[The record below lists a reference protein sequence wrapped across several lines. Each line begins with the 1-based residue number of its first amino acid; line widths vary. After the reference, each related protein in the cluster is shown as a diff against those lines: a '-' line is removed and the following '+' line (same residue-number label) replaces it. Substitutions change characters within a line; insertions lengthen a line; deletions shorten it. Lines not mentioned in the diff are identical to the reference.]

1 MKRNDSLNRASKAHG
16 SQLEA
21 LLGLKLEPVAIA
33 FLEAPPPHVPRVG
46 VVEPAGCAYWR
57 AAAEGKVFYTEASD
71 HYHCPIGAYTHGI
84 PLPPEHAGEFER
96 LIQEMVGLEY
106 IKPEELPAIPHR
118 TGSFGVAVYAP
129 LAKAPCE
136 PDVVLIRGNIRQL
149 MLLAEA
155 AQAAGMA
162 GGTMMGRP
170 TCAIIPE
177 AIQSGKAVAS
187 FGCTGNRVYTSL
199 SDDEG
204 YYAIP
209 GPQLAPVVEKL
220 ATIVRANRELETFH
234 QARQA
239 LRIAEG
245 QRSDL

>member
-1 MKRNDSLNRASKAHG
+1 MRRNGPLNTASQTH
-16 SQLEA
+16 SRQLQE

-84 PLPPEHAGEFER
+84 PLPPEHAKEFER

-106 IKPEELPAIPHR
+106 IKPEELQSIPHR

-136 PDVVLIRGNIRQL
+136 PDVVLICGNVKQL

-155 AQAAGMA
+155 AQAAGIA
-162 GGTMMGRP
+162 GGVTIGRP
-170 TCAIIPE
+170 TCAMIPE
-177 AIQSGKAVAS
+177 AIQSGKAVTS
-187 FGCTGNRVYTSL
+187 FGCTGNRVYTGT

-204 YYAIP
+204 YYAVP
-209 GPQLAPVVEKL
+209 GSQLGAVVEKL
-220 ATIVRANRELETFH
+220 AAIVRANRELEQFH
-234 QARQA
+234 KARKA
-239 LRIAEG
+239 LRTLGE
-245 QRSDL
+245 

>member
-1 MKRNDSLNRASKAHG
+1 MERNDSLKKAPQTP
-16 SQLEA
+16 SRQLQE

-57 AAAEGKVFYTEASD
+57 AAAEGEVFYTEASD

-96 LIQEMVGLEY
+96 LIQEMVGLGY
-106 IKPEELPAIPHR
+106 IKPEELPSIPHR

-136 PDVVLIRGNIRQL
+136 PDVVLIRGNVKQL
-149 MLLAEA
+149 MLLAET
-155 AQAAGMA
+155 AQAAGIA
-162 GGTMMGRP
+162 GGVTMGRP

-177 AIQSGKAVAS
+177 AIQSGKAVTS
-187 FGCTGNRVYTSL
+187 FGCTGNRVYTGA

-209 GPQLAPVVEKL
+209 SLQLANVVEKL
-220 ATIVRANRELETFH
+220 ATIVRANRELEQFH
-234 QARQA
+234 KARKA
-239 LRIAEG
+239 LRTLG
-245 QRSDL
+245 G

>member
-16 SQLEA
+16 SQLKV

-57 AAAEGKVFYTEASD
+57 SAAEGKVFYTEASD

-96 LIQEMVGLEY
+96 LVQEMVDLEY
-106 IKPEELPAIPHR
+106 IKPEELPSIPHR
-118 TGSFGVAVYAP
+118 TGSVGVVIYAP
-129 LAKAPCE
+129 LGKTPCE
-136 PDVVLIRGNIRQL
+136 PDAVLIRGNVKQL
-149 MLLAEA
+149 MLLTEA
-155 AQAAGMA
+155 AQAAGIA
-162 GGTMMGRP
+162 GGATMGRP

-177 AIQSGKAVAS
+177 AIQSGKAVTS
-187 FGCTGNRVYTSL
+187 FGCTGNRVYTGV

-204 YYAIP
+204 YYAMP
-209 GPQLAPVVEKL
+209 GRQLANVAEKL
-220 ATIVRANRELETFH
+220 ATIVRANRELEQFH
-234 QARQA
+234 KARQA
-239 LRIAEG
+239 LRTLG
-245 QRSDL
+245 G